1 MKRKALGK
9 GLDALISSSNKDS
22 ELRKV
27 KLENIVPN
35 EYQPRHTFNQK
46 EIDELAQSIK
56 ENGLIQP
63 IVVREKN
70 EGVFEIVSGERRFR
84 ALKSLNKKRVP
95 VIVKKIKSEKEMLL
109 LAMIE
114 NLQRENLNPI
124 EESRGFEKLIEDYSL
139 VQKEVAEVVGK
150 SRTYVTNSLRLLN
163 LDKETKKAVEDNKI
177 SAGHGRALLS
187 IKDLDRR
194 KEVLKKILKKGLSV
208 REVEKIASSSKKIKP
223 RKKPKKEKPKEIL
236 VLENKLQEKF
246 GTKITIKNKK
256 KGGAINI
263 KYYETEDLN
272 RILDILEV
280 NLNED

>member
-63 IVVREKN
+63 IVVREKKD
-70 EGVFEIVSGERRFR
+70 GVFEIVSGERRFR

-95 VIVKKIKSEKEMLL
+95 VIVKKIESEKEMLL

-163 LDKETKKAVEDNKI
+163 LDKETKKALEDNKI

-187 IKDLDRR
+187 IKDLAQR
-194 KEVLKKILKKGLSV
+194 KEVLKKILNNGLSV

-246 GTKITIKNKK
+246 GTKVTIKNKK

>member
-63 IVVREKN
+63 IVVREKKD
-70 EGVFEIVSGERRFR
+70 GVFEIVSGERRFR

-95 VIVKKIKSEKEMLL
+95 VIVKKIESEKEMLL

-236 VLENKLQEKF
+236 ILENKLQEKF
-246 GTKITIKNKK
+246 GTKVTIKNKK

>member
-246 GTKITIKNKK
+246 GTKVTIKNKK

>member
-63 IVVREKN
+63 IVVREKK

-95 VIVKKIKSEKEMLL
+95 VIVKKIESEKEMLL

-163 LDKETKKAVEDNKI
+163 LDKETKKAHEDNKI

-187 IKDLDRR
+187 IKDLAQR
-194 KEVLKKILKKGLSV
+194 KEVLKKILNNGLSV

-236 VLENKLQEKF
+236 ILENKLQEKF
-246 GTKITIKNKK
+246 GTKVTIKNKK